1 MTTIPS
7 SLASVS
13 FVTLWGSSH
22 NGANARQTCGVDG
35 FCRFMC
41 IRNRQLR
48 NENTCCQYIVCA
60 ETLDATTV
68 LTKMSTRSDPR
79 CNRVDACHVQEQDVS
94 DRPFVRFTTKTIVRL
109 LGSVVDQQRFSM
121 PLESAG
127 TSRFGDNSASLCPFD
142 CCFCRTGPST
152 KVLLLLLLLRD
163 MLAVSF
169 RLFYCCRTTVASVLI
184 VGHGGNVV
192 VAMIDW

>member
-1 MTTIPS
+1 
-7 SLASVS
+7 
-13 FVTLWGSSH
+13 
-22 NGANARQTCGVDG
+22 
-35 FCRFMC
+35 MC
-41 IRNRQLR
+41 IRNRQSR
-48 NENTCCQYIVCA
+48 NENTCCQYVPCA
-60 ETLDATTV
+60 ETLDATVV

-79 CNRVDACHVQEQDVS
+79 CNRVDACHVQEQDAP
-94 DRPFVRFTTKTIVRL
+94 DRPFGRFTTKTSVRL
-109 LGSVVDQQRFSM
+109 SKSVVDQRRFSM

-127 TSRFGDNSASLCPFD
+127 TSRFVDKFASLCPFD

-152 KVLLLLLLLRD
+152 TVLLLLRD

-192 VAMIDW
+192 VAMIDWQDIHSMNSSMRCYCL

>member
-1 MTTIPS
+1 
-7 SLASVS
+7 
-13 FVTLWGSSH
+13 
-22 NGANARQTCGVDG
+22 
-35 FCRFMC
+35 MC

-48 NENTCCQYIVCA
+48 NENTCCQHIPCT
-60 ETLDATTV
+60 ETLDATVV

-79 CNRVDACHVQEQDVS
+79 CNRVDACHVQEQDAS
-94 DRPFVRFTTKTIVRL
+94 DRPFGRFTTKTSVRL
-109 LGSVVDQQRFSM
+109 SESVVNQRRFSM
-121 PLESAG
+121 PRESAG
-127 TSRFGDNSASLCPFD
+127 TSRFGDNSASLSPFD
-142 CCFCRTGPST
+142 CCFCRTGAST

-192 VAMIDW
+192 VAVIDWQDLHSMNSSMRCYCL